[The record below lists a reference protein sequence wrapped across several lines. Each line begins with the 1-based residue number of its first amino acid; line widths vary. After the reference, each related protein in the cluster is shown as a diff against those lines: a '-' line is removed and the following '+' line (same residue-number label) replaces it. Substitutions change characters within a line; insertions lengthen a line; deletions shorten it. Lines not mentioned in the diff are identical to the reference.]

1 MKINNSLRR
10 IKMADIKLKQ
20 VKVINKETGEELGLY
35 NLKID
40 LEDQVESNGK
50 LEPALKLATEEQI
63 RALFDP
69 TSN

>member
-1 MKINNSLRR
+1 
-10 IKMADIKLKQ
+10 MADIKLKQ

-63 RALFDP
+63 RALFNP